1 MHYRAAWP
9 RGMAVGGRS
18 VGLALAVALAACSDE
33 NVLNIVPP
41 ANSFAVTRL
50 VADNGIGGAPVID
63 ANLINPWGI
72 AFASTGIL
80 WVSNNG
86 SGVAT
91 LYNTSGS
98 KLPTVV
104 AIPGVSNGGIGMPT
118 GIVMNQTT
126 GFVIRNF
133 GPAQFIFA
141 DLDGTLAAANTATI
155 GARIVVDRSAA
166 GAGYTGIAMAQNGL
180 ANFIYAANFRHNSID
195 MFDSTFTFVRSFTD
209 FQMVP
214 GFAPFGIAN
223 IGGQLFVTFAKQAPP
238 DSTAAVPE
246 VGNGFVDVFN
256 ADGSLA
262 KRLIAGGPLNAP
274 WGVVLAPA
282 GFGPFGGAIL
292 VGNFGDGK
300 IGAYSATTGAFIDFL
315 RNGNGDVIAESG
327 LWGLAFGPAGDPL
340 SLFFA
345 AGVNNER
352 GGLVGTITQILNR

>member
-1 MHYRAAWP
+1 MYYRAAWP
-9 RGMAVGGRS
+9 RGLAVG
-18 VGLALAVALAACSDE
+18 GLALAGALAACNDE

-41 ANSFAVTRL
+41 ANSFAVTKL
-50 VADNGIGGAPVID
+50 VADNALGGAPVVD
-63 ANLINPWGI
+63 AKLINPWGI

-91 LYNTSGS
+91 LYNTNGS

-104 AIPGVSNGGIGMPT
+104 AIPGVTNGGIGMPT
-118 GIVMNQTT
+118 GLVTNQTT
-126 GFVIRNF
+126 GFVIPKF

-141 DLDGTLAAANTATI
+141 DLDGTLAAANTATSGG
-155 GARIVVDRSAA
+155 GAKIVVDRSAA
-166 GAGYTGIAMAQNGL
+166 GAAYTGIAMATNGL
-180 ANFIYAANFRHNSID
+180 SNFLYAANFRHNSID
-195 MFDSTFTFVRSFTD
+195 MFDSTFTFVRAFTD
-209 FQMVP
+209 FQMAP

-238 DSTAAVPE
+238 DSTQAEPGA
-246 VGNGFVDVFN
+246 GNGFVDVFN

-262 KRLIAGGPLNAP
+262 KRLIAGSPLNAP
-274 WGVVLAPA
+274 WGIVIAPA

-315 RNGNGDVIAESG
+315 HNGNGDVITQTG
-327 LWGLAFGPAGDPL
+327 LWGLSFGPPGATQ
-340 SLFFA
+340 SLFFS

-352 GGLVGTITQILNR
+352 GGLIGMITQIVNR